1 MSLGSSFMVVLRG
14 IGISCGSSGLGVCMS
29 GGLVEVVRV
38 VQGNRGKSSNVFC
51 VSVCPVY
58 LCYLTSID
66 PVRVG
71 RGLCRS
77 CGCHGRYP

>member
-29 GGLVEVVRV
+29 GGLAEVVRV

-51 VSVCPVY
+51 VS
-58 LCYLTSID
+58 CYLRPYFFLYLFTLFINKSFEF
-66 PVRVG
+66 
-71 RGLCRS
+71 C
-77 CGCHGRYP
+77 

>member
-38 VQGNRGKSSNVFC
+38 VQGNRGKSSNVSC
-51 VSVCPVY
+51 VSVY
-58 LCYLTSID
+58 LCICVTLLPLI
-66 PVRVG
+66 
-71 RGLCRS
+71 LFE
-77 CGCHGRYP
+77 